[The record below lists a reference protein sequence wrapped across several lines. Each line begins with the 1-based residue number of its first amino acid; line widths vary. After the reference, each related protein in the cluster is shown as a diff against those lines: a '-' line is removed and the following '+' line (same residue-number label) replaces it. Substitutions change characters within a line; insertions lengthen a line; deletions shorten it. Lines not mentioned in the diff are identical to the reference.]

1 VTMPNRVLYV
11 VTCGTLAARD
21 VGKLVDL
28 AQEAGWTVCV
38 IATPAALDFIDRAA
52 LAEQIGFPVRHAYK
66 QPDAPDE
73 LPQADAVIV
82 GGASFNTINKW
93 ANGISDTLALGI
105 INEAIGL
112 GLPIVVLPFLNS
124 ALAAHPAF
132 QRSVAALREAGVTV
146 LLGREVYEP
155 QAPRTGPQVLP
166 RYPWH
171 AALKAVE
178 RRLREGRSGRFD

>member
-1 VTMPNRVLYV
+1 VTATARVLYV

-21 VGKLVDL
+21 IGKLVTL

-38 IATPAALDFIDRAA
+38 IATPAALAFIDERA
-52 LAEQIGFPVRHAYK
+52 LMEQTGYPVRHAYK

-73 LPQADAVIV
+73 LPPADAVIV

-93 ANGISDTLALGI
+93 AAGISDTLALGV

-112 GLPIVVLPFLNS
+112 GLPIVVLPFLNA

-132 QRSVAALREAGVTV
+132 QRSVATLRDANVAV
-146 LLGREVYEP
+146 LLGPDVYEP
-155 QAPRTGPQVLP
+155 QAPKAGPQVLP
-166 RYPWH
+166 FYPW
-171 AALKAVE
+171 AKAVE
-178 RRLREGRSGRFD
+178 AVRTQRGRN